1 MYGFYQSPDGLKRVH
16 VKLTE
21 ILKREIITL
30 SEVKKILENISLD
43 EMDQIQRW
51 TYDYSKKFAKTDYDD
66 AKAIV
71 DSLIT
76 EGGLTV
82 EEAVEL
88 VNVMPRS
95 LEELRAFTFGWKK
108 LIATE
113 KLEKIKSIL
122 LSGKDDKKN
131 TETEKDDSGIES

>member
-1 MYGFYQSPDGLKRVH
+1 MTD
-16 VKLTE
+16 

-30 SEVKKILENISLD
+30 SEVQKILDSISSD

-51 TYDYSKKFAKTDYDD
+51 TYDYSKKFSKTNYDAAKTM
-66 AKAIV
+66 IE
-71 DSLIT
+71 SLIK
-76 EGGLTV
+76 EGELTI

-88 VNVMPRS
+88 VNVMPTS

-108 LIATE
+108 LIVTE

-122 LSGKDDKKN
+122 LSNYDK
-131 TETEKDDSGIES
+131 ESAVDPS